1 MRQKMISLFKKYKEV
16 ISYSFFGVLTTL
28 INIIIYFILTR
39 IYQIDYI
46 VSTVIAWAISV
57 LFAYITNKIFVF
69 ESKELGIY
77 TIIREL
83 GIFIVYRLLSGGID
97 IIIMYIAV
105 DCLSFP
111 DGVVKIISNII
122 VILINYVAS
131 KLVIFK
137 KAETR

>member
-1 MRQKMISLFKKYKEV
+1 M
-16 ISYSFFGVLTTL
+16 TTL